1 MLARALGIAA
11 VAVGVLVLVVS
22 VNSRRFGRRVA
33 REAREMWG
41 SPTAPRAVDRVR
53 PGELPPPVG
62 RFLARAV
69 GARAVTVRTVR
80 LRHGGTF
87 RPKLD
92 GGWLTIR
99 GDEYFAADPPGF
111 VWWGRAQIAPGLW
124 VEARDRSVGGVGSML
139 VSAESSFTLADSKG
153 PAMDQGALLRLLA
166 EMPWFPTALF
176 DDRYVTW
183 TAVDDQRAWARLR
196 VNGREVAGVF
206 EFGDDGLITTFTA
219 ERQRDLG
226 GGASVLTPWSGQY
239 GDYREVEGLLVPHH
253 VVVSWKVGG
262 QPIPYA
268 RFSVER
274 LEFDAS
280 EPF

>member
-1 MLARALGIAA
+1 MLARALWIAA
-11 VAVGVLVLVVS
+11 VALGALVLVVS
-22 VNSRRFGRRVA
+22 VNSHRFARRVA
-33 REAREMWG
+33 REAREMWE

-69 GARAVTVRTVR
+69 GTRAVAVRTVR

-92 GGWLTIR
+92 GRWLTIR
-99 GDEYFAADPPGF
+99 GDEYFTADPPGF
-111 VWWGRAQIAPGLW
+111 VWWGRARIAPGVW
-124 VEARDRSVGGVGSML
+124 VEARDRSVGGVGNML
-139 VSAESSFTLADSKG
+139 VSAESSFTLADGKG

-183 TAVDDQRAWARLR
+183 TAVDDRRAGARLR

-206 EFGDDGLITTFTA
+206 EFGDDHLITTFTA
-219 ERQRDLG
+219 DRERDLG
-226 GGASVLTPWSGQY
+226 GGGSVLTPWSGQY
-239 GDYREVEGLLVPHH
+239 GDYRDVEGLLVPHH
-253 VVVSWKVGG
+253 VVVSWKVGD

-268 RFSVER
+268 RFAVER
-274 LEFDAS
+274 LEFDAA